1 MAKEL
6 AYALINPY
14 SVAKSRTGGI
24 IARYL
29 SRSGLDLAGAS
40 MYGPSHELAESY
52 ADLLRSNRTIDPEYT
67 DTLADYVLR
76 TYVPDPDSGKRNR
89 AMLLLFEGED
99 AIDKVARVTG
109 PLRKNMQ
116 AGETIRDTFG
126 DFVVDKDGKLV
137 YVEPAVLIGPNQK
150 STAAVLRL
158 WAKHEQADAGVIA
171 NAGDAHEGSDNE
183 KTLVIIKPDN
193 FRFPS
198 ARPGNIIDMFSRSG
212 LRILAAKLHR
222 MSCAEGERF
231 YGPVREILRSKLRD
245 KVTSEISEAIGERL
259 EIELPQDAIEEIGD
273 VVSPHFGD
281 QQFGN
286 IVEFM
291 TGCRPDCGSPEEKRE
306 PGSERC
312 LALVYS
318 GANAVSIIRSILGP
332 TDPTQASTGTV
343 RRELGQNV
351 MVNAAH
357 ASDSVENARREMEI
371 INFKDNSISGIVA
384 EYYGDD

>member
-29 SRSGLDLAGAS
+29 SRSGLELVGAS
-40 MYGPSHELAESY
+40 MYGPSRELAESY
-52 ADLLRSNRTIDPEYT
+52 ADLLRSNSTIDPEYT

-76 TYVPDPDSGKRNR
+76 TYVPDPGSDKRNR
-89 AMLLLFEGED
+89 ALLLLFEGED
-99 AIDKVARVTG
+99 AIAKVANVTG
-109 PLRKNMQ
+109 PLRKNME

-126 DFVVDKDGKLV
+126 DFVVDNSGELV
-137 YVEPAVLIGPNQK
+137 YVEPAVLIGPNSE
-150 STAAVLRL
+150 STAEVLRL
-158 WAKHEQADAGVIA
+158 WAEHEAADAGIIE
-171 NAGDAHEGSDNE
+171 NARDTHEGSDSE

-212 LRILAAKLHR
+212 LRIVAAKLHR
-222 MSCAEGERF
+222 MSCAEGEQF
-231 YGPVREILRSKLRD
+231 YGPVREVLRTKLRD
-245 KVTSEISEAIGERL
+245 KVKKEISEAINQRL
-259 EIELPQDAIEEIGD
+259 EIELPEKVLSQIGD
-273 VVSPHFGD
+273 IVAPVFGD

-291 TGCRPDCGSPEEKRE
+291 TGCRPDCAEVDKSE

-332 TDPTQASTGTV
+332 TDPTQAGTGTV
-343 RRELGQNV
+343 RRELGQNI

-357 ASDSVENARREMEI
+357 ASDSIENAEREMKI
-371 INFKDNSISGIVA
+371 INFRDNNISRIVDK
-384 EYYGDD
+384 YYP

>member
-29 SRSGLDLAGAS
+29 SRSGLELVGAS
-40 MYGPSHELAESY
+40 MYGPSQELAESY

-76 TYVPDPDSGKRNR
+76 TYVPDSGSDKRNR
-89 AMLLLFEGED
+89 VLMLLFEGED
-99 AIDKVARVTG
+99 AIAKVSKVTG
-109 PLRKNMQ
+109 PLRKNME

-126 DFVVDKDGKLV
+126 DFIVDKSGELV
-137 YVEPAVLIGPNQK
+137 YVEPAVLIGPNRE
-150 STAAVLRL
+150 STAEVLRL
-158 WAKHEQADAGVIA
+158 WARHEQADAGIIE
-171 NAGDAHEGSDNE
+171 NARDTHDGSDSE

-212 LRILAAKLHR
+212 LRIVAAKLHR
-222 MSCAEGERF
+222 MSCAEGEEF
-231 YGPVREILRSKLRD
+231 YGPVREVLRTKLRD
-245 KVTSEISEAIGERL
+245 KVTKEISEAISQRL
-259 EIELPQDAIEEIGD
+259 EIDLPERVMNQIGD
-273 VVSPHFGD
+273 IVAPVFGD
-281 QQFGN
+281 EQFGN

-291 TGCRPDCGSPEEKRE
+291 TGCRPDCARVDKNE

-318 GANAVSIIRSILGP
+318 GGNAVSIIRSILGP
-332 TDPTQASTGTV
+332 TDPMQAGTGTV
-343 RRELGQNV
+343 RRELGQNI

-357 ASDSVENARREMEI
+357 ASDSIENAEREMKI
-371 INFKDNSISGIVA
+371 VNFKDNIISKIV
-384 EYYGDD
+384 EQYYP